1 MNSVTFVVYGIARPQ
16 GSKRYVGKGIM
27 VEASPHVRQ
36 WRQDVASAALDS
48 KPPEWNPYLDFH
60 VEVEFVYAR
69 PKSHFGTGRN
79 AHLIKHTAPANPTS
93 RAQGDLD
100 KTCRALLDA
109 CTDILFADD
118 SQVVAL
124 TARKRYAK
132 PNEPNCTFV
141 KVSAIETLGCHLK

>member
-1 MNSVTFVVYGIARPQ
+1 MTSLSFIVYGTARPQ
-16 GSKRYVGKGIM
+16 GSKRHLGRGIM
-27 VEASPHVRQ
+27 VEASPHVKQ
-36 WRQDVASAALDS
+36 WRQDVAAVAFAAKPDS
-48 KPPEWNPYLDFH
+48 WNPYLAFH

-79 AHLIKHTAPANPTS
+79 ANLIKDTAPTHPTS

-141 KVSAIETLGCHLK
+141 QVSAIQTIGSHT